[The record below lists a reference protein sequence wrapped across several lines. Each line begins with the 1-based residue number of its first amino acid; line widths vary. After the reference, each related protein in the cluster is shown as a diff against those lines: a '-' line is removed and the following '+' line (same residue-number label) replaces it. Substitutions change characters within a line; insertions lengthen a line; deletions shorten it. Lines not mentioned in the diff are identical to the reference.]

1 MNAYAGFIH
10 QDRENHPTL
19 ASDMMEEWRAI
30 IVDSVVL
37 SLIQGHEV
45 SFDGFRVDHETGG
58 VLLTDEAFRI
68 FIKKYEKKM
77 RSESSY
83 LSASGRKNCKSD
95 R

>member
-1 MNAYAGFIH
+1 M
-10 QDRENHPTL
+10 
-19 ASDMMEEWRAI
+19 
-30 IVDSVVL
+30 
-37 SLIQGHEV
+37 

-83 LSASGRKNCKSD
+83 LSASGRKNYRALLNEQVSMLARAIDNEDVQLYKAI
-95 R
+95 RIR